1 MKCVSEGVGGM
12 GVKWDI
18 VIGRGS
24 DRSSLRT
31 GRQKWMYWTYVAH
44 PSVTEKWTSIARGHG
59 TTFGRGNGDE
69 TTLEV
74 GVFGYETLRSL

>member
-1 MKCVSEGVGGM
+1 M

-31 GRQKWMYWTYVAH
+31 GRQKWMYWTYGAH
-44 PSVTEKWTSIARGHG
+44 LYSDRKMDELCPWAWDDIWMGKWGQDNIGGGCTGH
-59 TTFGRGNGDE
+59 
-69 TTLEV
+69 
-74 GVFGYETLRSL
+74 ETLRSL

>member
-1 MKCVSEGVGGM
+1 MDGWTYKGVWTAMRHEMCVRGGGM

-31 GRQKWMYWTYVAH
+31 GRQKWMYWTYGAH
-44 PSVTEKWTSIARGHG
+44 LYSDRKMDEHCPWAWDDIWV
-59 TTFGRGNGDE
+59 GDW
-69 TTLEV
+69 
-74 GVFGYETLRSL
+74 G